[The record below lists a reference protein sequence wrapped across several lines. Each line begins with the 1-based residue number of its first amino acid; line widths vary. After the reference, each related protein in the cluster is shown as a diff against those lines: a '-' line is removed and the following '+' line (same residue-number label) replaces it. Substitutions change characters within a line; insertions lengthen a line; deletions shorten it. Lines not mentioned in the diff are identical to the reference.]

1 MDGILTGNFLGHLII
16 FLVNLSLAISVHE
29 AAHAWTSHR
38 WGDDTAYMLGRVT
51 LNPVSHTDIIGT
63 LVIPIT
69 AFIFGAIGGAL
80 GQIPLIG
87 WGKPTPVNP
96 RKWTDYKKG
105 NFWVSIAGVLANFT
119 LLIIGIVLAKILMM
133 NGFQPVDFF
142 GSRTVPPSSNPLVIF
157 VSQLMLLNLS
167 LGIFNLLPIPPL
179 DGGKI
184 LSNFVPDSWK
194 PILDLIEQFGFM
206 LLLLLVFMGVFRMI
220 IAPFLLALF
229 AVINAIG

>member
-1 MDGILTGNFLGHLII
+1 MNEIFTTELLSHLII
-16 FLVNLSLAISVHE
+16 FLVNLVLAISVHE
-29 AAHAWTSHR
+29 AAHAWTSLK
-38 WGDDTAYMLGRVT
+38 WGDDTAFLLGRVT
-51 LNPVSHTDIIGT
+51 LNPISHTDPIGT
-63 LVIPIT
+63 LLIPIV
-69 AFIFGAIGGAL
+69 AFVFGAIGGAL

-96 RKWTDYKKG
+96 RKWTNYKKG

-119 LLIIGIVLAKILMM
+119 LLIIGIVLAKFLMM
-133 NGFQPVDFF
+133 SGFQPVDFF
-142 GSRTVPPSSNPLVIF
+142 GSRNIPPSSNPMVIF

-184 LSNFVPDSWK
+184 LSNFVPESVK
-194 PILDLIEQFGFM
+194 PVLDLIEQFGFM
-206 LLLLLVFMGVFRMI
+206 LLLLFVYMGLFRAI
-220 IAPFLLALF
+220 IQPFLNGLF

>member
-1 MDGILTGNFLGHLII
+1 MGDIFTAELLSHLII
-16 FLVNLSLAISVHE
+16 FLVNLVLAISVHE
-29 AAHAWTSHR
+29 AAHAWTSLK
-38 WGDDTAYMLGRVT
+38 WGDDTAYLLGRVT
-51 LNPVSHTDIIGT
+51 LNPVSHTDPIGT
-63 LVIPIT
+63 LVIPIA
-69 AFIFGAIGGAL
+69 AFIFGAVGGAL

-119 LLIIGIVLAKILMM
+119 LMIIGIVLAKFLMM
-133 NGFQPVDFF
+133 SGFQPIDFF
-142 GSRTVPPSSNPLVIF
+142 NGKTSNPLVIF

-184 LSNFVPDSWK
+184 LSNFVPESWK
-194 PILDLIEQFGFM
+194 TALDLIEQFGFM
-206 LLLLLVFMGVFRMI
+206 LLLLFVYLGLFRAI
-220 IAPFLLALF
+220 IYPFLIGLF
-229 AVINAIG
+229 AIIKAIG

>member
-1 MDGILTGNFLGHLII
+1 MDGIFTTELLSHLVI
-16 FLVNLSLAISVHE
+16 FLVNLVLAISVHE
-29 AAHAWTSHR
+29 AAHAWTSLK

-63 LVIPIT
+63 LVIPIA

-119 LLIIGIVLAKILMM
+119 LMIIGIGLAKLLMM
-133 NGFQPVDFF
+133 QGFVPRDFF
-142 GSRTVPPSSNPLVIF
+142 SGETSNPLVIF
-157 VSQLMLLNLS
+157 VSQLMLLNMS
-167 LGIFNLLPIPPL
+167 LGVFNLLPIPPL

-194 PILDLIEQFGFM
+194 PILDMIEQFGFM
-206 LLLLLVFMGVFRMI
+206 LLLLFVYMGLFRLI
-220 IAPFLLALF
+220 IYPFLMGLF
-229 AVINAIG
+229 AIINAIG